1 MDTYRVKD
9 SVRCTLF
16 DGLDHDDSYIL
27 FDGKR
32 HWQVS
37 YILYFVVNEL
47 SAEKNLE
54 ELQAAACNDP
64 ALQER
69 IPEETMQQVLE
80 FLENNGLLE
89 GSKPAKQSPPV
100 QTMWL
105 KIRLMSGETLKKL
118 KILTFFYNRY
128 LFPIC
133 SVAGVV
139 WLVYILLHYEI
150 RELARSLLK
159 LPAEQLIVVW
169 ICLGVITAFHEFG
182 HISALIRG
190 GGTPGGMG
198 FGLYYIMPVAWSD
211 VTEAWSLPR
220 RERLTVD
227 YGGIYF
233 QLIAASLIY
242 ILNELTLNSESV
254 RIAAIVSTTTLAT
267 NLSPVLKFDGYWIAC
282 DGFGIT
288 DPMRE
293 AQRLLRPADG
303 DQSGMRQNQKVIFV
317 IFLLISSLVLAYF
330 YLLMLRMSLAAVQML
345 FSDIRYFAVNSAQ
358 IMTALSWK
366 QVVWFLRERTANI
379 IVIMFLLRLVLGTAK
394 KLIVKKAGD
403 GDHHIS

>member
-1 MDTYRVKD
+1 MNTYKVKD

-37 YILYFVVNEL
+37 YILYFVVNAL

-64 ALQER
+64 ALLER

-80 FLENNGLLE
+80 FLAKNGLLE
-89 GSKPAKQSPPV
+89 GSKPVKQSPPV

-211 VTEAWSLPR
+211 VTEVWSLPR

-293 AQRLLRPADG
+293 AQRLLRPAKG
-303 DQSGMRQNQKVIFV
+303 EQTGMRQVIFV
-317 IFLLISSLVLAYF
+317 LYLLISSFVLAYF

-358 IMTALSWK
+358 IMTALSRK
-366 QVVWFLRERTANI
+366 QVFWFLRERAANI

-394 KLIVKKAGD
+394 KLIVQKAGD

>member
-1 MDTYRVKD
+1 
-9 SVRCTLF
+9 
-16 DGLDHDDSYIL
+16 
-27 FDGKR
+27 
-32 HWQVS
+32 
-37 YILYFVVNEL
+37 
-47 SAEKNLE
+47 
-54 ELQAAACNDP
+54 
-64 ALQER
+64 
-69 IPEETMQQVLE
+69 
-80 FLENNGLLE
+80 
-89 GSKPAKQSPPV
+89 
-100 QTMWL
+100 MWL

-293 AQRLLRPADG
+293 ARRLLRPADG

>member
-1 MDTYRVKD
+1 MNTYKVKD

-37 YILYFVVNEL
+37 YILYFVVNAL

-64 ALQER
+64 ALLER

-80 FLENNGLLE
+80 FLAKNGLLE
-89 GSKPAKQSPPV
+89 GSKPVKQSPPV

-211 VTEAWSLPR
+211 VTEVWSLPR

-293 AQRLLRPADG
+293 AQRLLRPAKG
-303 DQSGMRQNQKVIFV
+303 EQTGMRQVIFV
-317 IFLLISSLVLAYF
+317 LYLLISSFVLAYF

-358 IMTALSWK
+358 IMTALSRK
-366 QVVWFLRERTANI
+366 QVFWFLRERAANI